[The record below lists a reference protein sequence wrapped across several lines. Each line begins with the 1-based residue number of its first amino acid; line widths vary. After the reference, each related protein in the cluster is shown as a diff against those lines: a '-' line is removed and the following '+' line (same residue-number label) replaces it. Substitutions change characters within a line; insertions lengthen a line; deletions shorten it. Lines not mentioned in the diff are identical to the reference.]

1 MWPGDGGL
9 ARLADDTMR
18 TGMVIFDGGGGGAGR
33 FRGGIGGTIFGAG
46 PFGMGG
52 SLWSTAP
59 FSFIGDGDLEPLHE
73 FPLEIAAGDS
83 IRARIS
89 LAGFSKLSPIMQ

>member
-18 TGMVIFDGGGGGAGR
+18 TGMVIFDGGGGGGR
-33 FRGGIGGTIFGAG
+33 LRGGIGGAIFGAG
-46 PFGMGG
+46 PFGIGG
-52 SLWSTAP
+52 SHCSTAP
-59 FSFIGDGDLEPLHE
+59 FSFRGDGDVEPLHE
-73 FPLEIAAGDS
+73 FPLEIDAGDS
-83 IRARIS
+83 IRARMS